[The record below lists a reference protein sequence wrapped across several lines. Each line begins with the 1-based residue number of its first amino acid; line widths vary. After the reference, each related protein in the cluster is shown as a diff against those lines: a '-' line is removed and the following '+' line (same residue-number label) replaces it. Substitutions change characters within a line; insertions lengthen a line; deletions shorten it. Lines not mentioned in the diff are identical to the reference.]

1 MEVEDRPS
9 SERLI
14 MPIAMQP
21 PGAAGEE
28 SKWSRRQ
35 DDHAHFTD
43 EGPRLKLRELRCL
56 TQSRTRIQAIDWGS
70 FGSLDVYPGCVLGT
84 HVIHESTVV
93 QEFPPNWWQTQ
104 DLNADILLVSLHF

>member
-21 PGAAGEE
+21 PGAAGKE

-70 FGSLDVYPGCVLGT
+70 NIWVPLAPQMFIQAVFWVPTLYMSPQW
-84 HVIHESTVV
+84 SRN
-93 QEFPPNWWQTQ
+93 FPQIGGRPR
-104 DLNADILLVSLHF
+104 I